1 MSLELLW
8 FGLFILLGFSTQ
20 IATGFGANL
29 IAIALGAL
37 VLPIET
43 MLPILVT
50 LNVFISSITIS
61 QEWKQIHF
69 ATLLKIIM
77 PLMLSGMLVG
87 ILLLDYL
94 SNNHLKKGFALLILW
109 FSIRESYKL
118 YREVMPSAKGWLWQS
133 VWTFIAGITHGL
145 FASGGPLLV
154 YSLSRTT
161 LTKSQFR
168 TTLLAT
174 WWGLNLSYTLVFWQR
189 GVLENHYVQI
199 IYYVPVLVAAIVVGQ
214 MIHNRINEILFKKVI
229 YVLLAICAVVML
241 AS

>member
-1 MSLELLW
+1 MW
-8 FGLFILLGFSTQ
+8 FGLFIFVGFTTQ
-20 IATGFGANL
+20 IATGFGGNL

-43 MLPILVT
+43 MIPILVA
-50 LNVFISSITIS
+50 LNVLINSVTIS
-61 QEWKQIHF
+61 KEWKQIHF
-69 ATLLKIIM
+69 TTLLKIIM
-77 PLMLSGMLVG
+77 PLMLCGMLVG

-94 SNNHLKKGFALLILW
+94 SNDHLKKGFALLILW
-109 FSIRESYKL
+109 FAIRESYKL
-118 YREVMPSAKGWLWQS
+118 YRDVTPSAKGWLWQS

-174 WWGLNLSYTLVFWQR
+174 WWGLNLCYAIVLWQKA
-189 GVLENHYVQI
+189 VLENHLI
-199 IYYVPVLVAAIVVGQ
+199 DIAYYVPVLVAAIVVGQ

-229 YVLLAICAVVML
+229 YALLAICAVIMIF
-241 AS
+241 